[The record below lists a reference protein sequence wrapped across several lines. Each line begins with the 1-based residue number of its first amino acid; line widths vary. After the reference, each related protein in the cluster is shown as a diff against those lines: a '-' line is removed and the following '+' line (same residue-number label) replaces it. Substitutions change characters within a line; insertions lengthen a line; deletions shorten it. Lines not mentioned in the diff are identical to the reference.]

1 MQIGLGSSERAA
13 FSSTLSPTFILSE
26 GGRLVGAKDQ
36 IVRSGVVTRSPCSSR
51 PGLILHSH
59 PACRPPFRMTLILVR
74 AISSQ
79 PLSEGGRLG
88 GSEGSNR
95 GAGSCRSKPLLF
107 TPGLILH
114 SHPTSRP
121 SFRMT
126 QSFVL
131 AISSQ
136 PLSEGGRRSKQSV
149 SERAL

>member
-36 IVRSGVVTRSPCSSR
+36 IVRSGVVTRSPCSAR

-95 GAGSCRSKPLLF
+95 GAWSRRSKPLLF
-107 TPGLILH
+107 TPGLILR
-114 SHPTSRP
+114 SHP

>member
-1 MQIGLGSSERAA
+1 MVNVGQELGPRFRLYSS
-13 FSSTLSPTFILSE
+13 STFILSE

-88 GSEGSNR
+88 GSEGPNR
-95 GAGSCRSKPLLF
+95 GACSRRPKP
-107 TPGLILH
+107 
-114 SHPTSRP
+114 
-121 SFRMT
+121 
-126 QSFVL
+126 
-131 AISSQ
+131 
-136 PLSEGGRRSKQSV
+136 
-149 SERAL
+149 